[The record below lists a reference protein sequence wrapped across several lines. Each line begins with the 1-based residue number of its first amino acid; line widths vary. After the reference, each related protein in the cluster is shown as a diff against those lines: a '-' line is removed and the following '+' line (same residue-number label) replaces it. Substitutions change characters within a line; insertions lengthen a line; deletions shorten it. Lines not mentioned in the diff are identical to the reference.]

1 MNKGSSLYK
10 VVGCLLGID
19 DPDEFGSEANGLSE
33 AELVSIVSSSCLV
46 PVLES
51 VLSGASFTDMS
62 SRCTPSLHPEC
73 IMHAILVHRGNFSA
87 ILKTAGCNPVLTAV
101 VLGQG
106 EVLHRHPSRCL
117 LPVPPAHSPPALC
130 VPDASRSR

>member
-1 MNKGSSLYK
+1 MLFHPLLLKKGYDNSCHRCACGTVYEKLSIAVCNCLEQGTLGAQLPLRLFLDHILSMNKGSSLYK

-19 DPDEFGSEANGLSE
+19 YPDEFGSEANGLSE

-73 IMHAILVHRGNFSA
+73 IMHAILVH
-87 ILKTAGCNPVLTAV
+87 
-101 VLGQG
+101 
-106 EVLHRHPSRCL
+106 
-117 LPVPPAHSPPALC
+117 
-130 VPDASRSR
+130 